1 MTIFFKKTVTLTH
14 SAEIFLDT
22 ILHKTVYFTLV
33 NLMIAIETWFEI
45 IFQVDA
51 FECALTP
58 YENTLWK

>member
-33 NLMIAIETWFEI
+33 NLMIAIGYLMKPGLKLYSKWMLLS
-45 IFQVDA
+45 V
-51 FECALTP
+51 LSLP
-58 YENTLWK
+58 M